1 MYYYVE
7 PNIPIPL
14 TSNTLQPKTTS
25 YVLSPSLSD
34 YTATPTP
41 MTNLGKCFDLNT
53 LIHLIIGSCLTLNLN
68 YSGCCVSSLS
78 QTCRNNGCYCDQSCY
93 DLRRCC
99 SDIAEIGCLPVNS
112 YSALSSITPMM
123 NPTNTGEKLLPSTSS
138 VLHPASTLSSFAT
151 NSSSTIVIPT
161 LTVTPGKCNK

>member
-41 MTNLGKCFDLNT
+41 MTNRGKCFDLNT

-112 YSALSSITPMM
+112 LELNAHLCMCMLYLSINCYFCIIVVIVS
-123 NPTNTGEKLLPSTSS
+123 L
-138 VLHPASTLSSFAT
+138 V
-151 NSSSTIVIPT
+151 TIF
-161 LTVTPGKCNK
+161 

>member
-34 YTATPTP
+34 YIATPTP
-41 MTNLGKCFDLNT
+41 ITNLGKCFDLNT

-99 SDIAEIGCLPVNS
+99 SDIAEIGCFPVIS
-112 YSALSSITPMM
+112 DSTLSTTTLMRIT
-123 NPTNTGEKLLPSTSS
+123 TKTGETLLPFTSS
-138 VLHPASTLSSFAT
+138 VVHPASTLTSFT
-151 NSSSTIVIPT
+151 TDSPSTMVLPT
-161 LTVTPGKCNK
+161 LTVTPGK